1 MSVPEGKRG
10 ERKLEALMKA
20 RDLASYTIRICVNQ
34 KVFLPQYQ
42 NALTNKLIDTA
53 TEIFIKCDSANN
65 ILIRSDF
72 DKAEI
77 RSLINGRKLLQ
88 EQACEYCNRLLGL
101 MQIAQPIF
109 HLTTKRIKY
118 WGGMTVEVRNHIRK
132 WKESDRKRFGAY
144 L

>member
-1 MSVPEGKRG
+1 MAVPEGQRG
-10 ERKLEALMKA
+10 ERKLETLMKA
-20 RDLASYTIRICVNQ
+20 RDLATYTIRICVNP

-42 NALTNKLIDTA
+42 NALTDKIIDTA

-72 DKAEI
+72 DKIELQN
-77 RSLINGRKLLQ
+77 LINERKLLQ
-88 EQACEYCNRLLGL
+88 EQACECCNRLLGL

-109 HLTTKRIKY
+109 HLSTKRIKY
-118 WGGMTVEVRNHIRK
+118 WGGMTIEVRNHIRK
-132 WKESDRKRFGAY
+132 WKESDRKRFNAY

>member
-1 MSVPEGKRG
+1 MAVPEGQRG
-10 ERKLEALMKA
+10 ERKLETLMKA
-20 RDLASYTIRICVNQ
+20 RDLATYTIRICVNP

-42 NALTNKLIDTA
+42 NALTDKLIDTA

-72 DKAEI
+72 DKIELQN
-77 RSLINGRKLLQ
+77 LINERKLLQ
-88 EQACEYCNRLLGL
+88 EQACERCNRLLGL

-118 WGGMTVEVRNHIRK
+118 WGGMTIEVRNHIRK